1 MLTDDVTFD
10 LSEPTPEIVFEE
22 LPAVVPAPKPAS
34 RTPAAQRQQAKVAPK
49 ASIPPLPPIP
59 PVESKRNDP
68 AKSAVLGRVPPNSPE
83 NEEYLLSCCLIDGGE
98 TLDKCI
104 AAKLPTQ
111 AFYSPAHQAIFK
123 TLLNGFRERRTVALE
138 ILADDL
144 KKNGQLEAVGGVA
157 YLMQISGRMPTT
169 ARAGY
174 FLEEV
179 RKLYLRRELIALSTQ
194 ALEKSFADGADLE
207 ELVLDLG
214 QDFDHIRDEAAGV
227 DSFDKISKSLADY
240 IFPDADPTV
249 LLGPQNR
256 YICRGGKLVIVAPSG
271 TGKSV
276 TCYQASALWA
286 TGKPFLGLTCKGPL
300 KSLIIQA
307 EDDDGDIGEAS
318 TSIMQAM
325 AFTGSDAQAFRE
337 NIKIIRDD
345 THTGM
350 NFLPALRAYCRSWTP
365 DLVWIN
371 PLVNFCPGMSEER
384 TLSDF
389 LCGLNSINEE
399 HQWAYVVT
407 HHTSKPPVSKQD
419 ESRQA
424 AKSPYARQ
432 YSAFGSSILTNWAR
446 AIINIESL
454 PADET
459 GKQFRFS
466 FDKRGRRAGI
476 AQQGE
481 DGKLETVTRIRARH
495 TERHVEVNGHTYPML
510 LWELDEEGTKQ
521 EQNKALTARENGA
534 KGGRNLKSP
543 PDALLECC
551 REKWQT
557 KDKAVEFK
565 AIEAVQESLCPL
577 SKTQLSKRLD
587 DMQAAGS
594 CVRAGALYYFP
605 PAPVASQYEKAEPAA
620 ASMWY
625 DRDGSPWP
633 DEPPPGFPVE

>member
-1 MLTDDVTFD
+1 
-10 LSEPTPEIVFEE
+10 
-22 LPAVVPAPKPAS
+22 
-34 RTPAAQRQQAKVAPK
+34 
-49 ASIPPLPPIP
+49 
-59 PVESKRNDP
+59 
-68 AKSAVLGRVPPNSPE
+68 LGRVPPNSPE
-83 NEEYLLSCCLIDGGE
+83 NEEYLLSCCLLDGGE
-98 TLDKCI
+98 TLEACM

-111 AFYSPAHQAIFK
+111 AFYLPAHQAVYK
-123 TLLNGFRERRTVALE
+123 TLLNGFRERHTVALE

-144 KKNGQLEAVGGVA
+144 QKNGQLEAVGGVA

-179 RKLYLRRELIALSTQ
+179 RKLYLRRELIALSNQ
-194 ALEKSFADGADLE
+194 ALEKSYADGADLE

-214 QDFDHIRDEAAGV
+214 QDFDHIRDQAAGV

-350 NFLPALRAYCRSWTP
+350 NFLPALRAYCRAWTP

-407 HHTSKPPVSKQD
+407 HHTSKPPISKQD

-476 AQQGE
+476 AQHGE

-510 LWELDEEGTKQ
+510 LWEVDNAATLEEMSK
-521 EQNKALTARENGA
+521 NDKAREDGA
-534 KGGRNLKSP
+534 RGGRPPKSGVTECVMAHMKARTTEK
-543 PDALLECC
+543 DGLTYDQLLVLAKQAGPVSP
-551 REKWQT
+551 RPFAKM
-557 KDKAVEFK
+557 
-565 AIEAVQESLCPL
+565 
-577 SKTQLSKRLD
+577 LD
-587 DMQAAGS
+587 DMAAAGQLMRNVTGTYWRPDKPVS
-594 CVRAGALYYFP
+594 PYDHPESVAD
-605 PAPVASQYEKAEPAA
+605 PANWWNREEE
-620 ASMWY
+620 
-625 DRDGSPWP
+625 PWP
-633 DEPPPGFPVE
+633 EEPPPGLNLE